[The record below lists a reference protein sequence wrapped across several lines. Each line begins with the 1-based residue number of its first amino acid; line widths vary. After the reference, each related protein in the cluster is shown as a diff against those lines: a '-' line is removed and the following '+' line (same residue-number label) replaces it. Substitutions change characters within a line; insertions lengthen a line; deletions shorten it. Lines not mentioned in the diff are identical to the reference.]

1 MSCTIPKHFNFI
13 WIGPQIPERFQGF
26 YDGWKSK
33 HPQFQFTLW
42 DEDEILKEP
51 ELVAAL
57 RKIRSVYETETGVLP
72 IKRISIATITDIIRY
87 YIMYKHGGIYADMDM
102 ECIKPIDKLHTEC
115 QEDCKFLFA
124 GEVVGT
130 PLVRVSA
137 SNNNF
142 IIAPP
147 NHKFFQDIFESAVDR
162 ILYICQFFKDNGYDD
177 THPEDGKYYTKCKNW
192 ETNPA
197 SVCGPW
203 WINEKISAQPEGTY
217 TICPMHWFNSK
228 SSPEVLLKFYG
239 DRPIYARHEANNV
252 NGNNGIS
259 SWILPKV

>member
-1 MSCTIPKHFNFI
+1 MSCTISKHFNFI

-42 DEDEILKEP
+42 DENEILKEP

-87 YIMYKHGGIYADMDM
+87 YIMYKYGGIYADMDM

-130 PLVRVSA
+130 PLVKVFA